1 MYTKK
6 WTHIIIG
13 GETYMFFFFL
23 EEDTSTGS
31 YTSPFDSIK
40 QLDDEGNE
48 YWYARDLQ
56 GILEYSEWRNFYKI
70 IEKAKNACEASG
82 HMVQSEFVD
91 VNKLV
96 DVGANLQRSIQDIV
110 LSRYACYL
118 IAMNGNPRKEVIAL
132 AQTYFAIKTHKQ
144 EQLEL
149 QKEDSL
155 RLQIRQ
161 DIKEHNISLAEA
173 ANQAGIKEPKDYAIF
188 QNEGYKGLYGGL
200 GVKQIHARKGLKKS
214 QKILDHMGNTELAAN
229 LFRATQTDE
238 KLRREGIKGK
248 PQANKVHHDVGA
260 KVRQTIKELGG
271 TMPEDLDTPT
281 KSIQQIKKKDKRS
294 FQNNTQGRVLSLVV
308 NIIYC
313 DLPHVNAVLEKCED
327 IDTYNLYINKNLSH
341 DRMREEIKHEL
352 IHIINDD
359 FNVDYHV
366 NIVEHRVR
374 MSQVEDEALNEIDFY
389 HYII

>member
-1 MYTKK
+1 
-6 WTHIIIG
+6 
-13 GETYMFFFFL
+13 MFWYNFEFYANLSKYIF
-23 EEDTSTGS
+23 SS

-82 HMVQSEFVD
+82 HVVQSEFVD

-118 IAMNGNPRKEVIAL
+118 IAMNGDPRKEVIAL
-132 AQTYFAIKTHKQ
+132 AQTYFAVKTHKQ

-200 GVKQIHARKGLKKS
+200 GVKQIHAKKGLKKS
-214 QKILDHMGNTELAAN
+214 QKILDHMGSTELAAN
-229 LFRATQTDE
+229 LFRSTQTDE

-248 PQANKVHHDVGA
+248 ENANKIHHDVGA

-271 TMPEDLDTPT
+271 TMPEDLETPT
-281 KSIQQIKKKDKRS
+281 KSIQQIRKESKKA
-294 FQNNTQGRVLSLVV
+294 LS
-308 NIIYC
+308 
-313 DLPHVNAVLEKCED
+313 K
-327 IDTYNLYINKNLSH
+327 
-341 DRMREEIKHEL
+341 
-352 IHIINDD
+352 
-359 FNVDYHV
+359 
-366 NIVEHRVR
+366 
-374 MSQVEDEALNEIDFY
+374 
-389 HYII
+389 

>member
-1 MYTKK
+1 
-6 WTHIIIG
+6 
-13 GETYMFFFFL
+13 MFFFFP
-23 EEDTSTGS
+23 EGVPSNSTNN
-31 YTSPFDSIK
+31 YQSPFESIK
-40 QLDDEGNE
+40 QIDDNGNE

-56 GILEYSEWRNFYKI
+56 EILEYSEWRNFSKI
-70 IEKAKNACEASG
+70 IEKAKTACEASG
-82 HMVQSEFVD
+82 NAVFSEFVD

-96 DVGANLQRSIQDIV
+96 DVGASLQRTIQDIV

-118 IAMNGNPRKEVIAL
+118 IAMNGDPRKEVIAL
-132 AQTYFAIKTHKQ
+132 AQTYFAVKTHEQ

-200 GVKQIHARKGLKKS
+200 GVKQIHAKKGLKKS
-214 QKILDHMGNTELAAN
+214 QKILDHMGSTELAAN

-248 PQANKVHHDVGA
+248 ENANKVHHDVGA

-271 TMPEDLDTPT
+271 TMPEDLDTQK
-281 KSIQQIKKKDKRS
+281 KSIQQIKKESQKK
-294 FQNNTQGRVLSLVV
+294 LS
-308 NIIYC
+308 
-313 DLPHVNAVLEKCED
+313 K
-327 IDTYNLYINKNLSH
+327 
-341 DRMREEIKHEL
+341 
-352 IHIINDD
+352 
-359 FNVDYHV
+359 
-366 NIVEHRVR
+366 
-374 MSQVEDEALNEIDFY
+374 
-389 HYII
+389 

>member
-1 MYTKK
+1 
-6 WTHIIIG
+6 
-13 GETYMFFFFL
+13 MFWYNFEFYANLSKYIF
-23 EEDTSTGS
+23 SS

-82 HMVQSEFVD
+82 HVVQSEFVD

-96 DVGANLQRSIQDIV
+96 DVGANLQRRQRSIQDIV

-132 AQTYFAIKTHKQ
+132 AQTYFAVKTHEQ

-200 GVKQIHARKGLKKS
+200 GVKQIHAKKGLKKS
-214 QKILDHMGNTELAAN
+214 QKILDHMGSTELAAN
-229 LFRATQTDE
+229 LFRSTQTDE

-248 PQANKVHHDVGA
+248 ENANKIHHDVGA

-271 TMPEDLDTPT
+271 TMPEDLETPT
-281 KSIQQIKKKDKRS
+281 KSIQQIRKESKKA
-294 FQNNTQGRVLSLVV
+294 LS
-308 NIIYC
+308 
-313 DLPHVNAVLEKCED
+313 K
-327 IDTYNLYINKNLSH
+327 
-341 DRMREEIKHEL
+341 
-352 IHIINDD
+352 
-359 FNVDYHV
+359 
-366 NIVEHRVR
+366 
-374 MSQVEDEALNEIDFY
+374 
-389 HYII
+389 

>member
-1 MYTKK
+1 
-6 WTHIIIG
+6 
-13 GETYMFFFFL
+13 MFFFFL
-23 EEDTSTGS
+23 EEDKNSTGP

-40 QLDDEGNE
+40 QLDDEDNE

-56 GILEYSEWRNFYKI
+56 GVLEYSEWRNFYKI
-70 IEKAKNACEASG
+70 IEKAKNACKASG
-82 HMVQSEFVD
+82 HAVQSEFVD

-132 AQTYFAIKTHKQ
+132 AQTYFAVKTHEQ

-200 GVKQIHARKGLKKS
+200 GVKQIHAKKGLKKS
-214 QKILDHMGNTELAAN
+214 QKILDHMGSTELAAN

-248 PQANKVHHDVGA
+248 ENANKVHHDVGA

-271 TMPEDLDTPT
+271 TMPEDLDTPK
-281 KSIQQIKKKDKRS
+281 KSIQQIKKESQKK
-294 FQNNTQGRVLSLVV
+294 LS
-308 NIIYC
+308 
-313 DLPHVNAVLEKCED
+313 K
-327 IDTYNLYINKNLSH
+327 
-341 DRMREEIKHEL
+341 
-352 IHIINDD
+352 
-359 FNVDYHV
+359 
-366 NIVEHRVR
+366 
-374 MSQVEDEALNEIDFY
+374 
-389 HYII
+389 

>member
-1 MYTKK
+1 
-6 WTHIIIG
+6 
-13 GETYMFFFFL
+13 MFFFLFD
-23 EEDTSTGS
+23 EDKPGTGS

-56 GILEYSEWRNFYKI
+56 GVLEYSEWRNFFKVV
-70 IEKAKNACEASG
+70 EKAKIACESSSNLVSM
-82 HMVQSEFVD
+82 HFVD
-91 VNKLV
+91 VNKMVEIGSNTLREV
-96 DVGANLQRSIQDIV
+96 QD
-110 LSRYACYL
+110 LKLTRYACYL

-132 AQTYFAIKTHKQ
+132 AQTYFAVKTHEQ

-214 QKILDHMGNTELAAN
+214 QKILDHMGSTELAAN

-238 KLRREGIKGK
+238 KLRREGVKGK
-248 PQANKVHHDVGA
+248 AQANKVHHDVGA

-271 TMPEDLDTPT
+271 TMPEDLETPT
-281 KSIQQIKKKDKRS
+281 KSIQQIKKESQKK
-294 FQNNTQGRVLSLVV
+294 LS
-308 NIIYC
+308 
-313 DLPHVNAVLEKCED
+313 
-327 IDTYNLYINKNLSH
+327 
-341 DRMREEIKHEL
+341 R
-352 IHIINDD
+352 
-359 FNVDYHV
+359 
-366 NIVEHRVR
+366 
-374 MSQVEDEALNEIDFY
+374 
-389 HYII
+389 

>member
-1 MYTKK
+1 
-6 WTHIIIG
+6 
-13 GETYMFFFFL
+13 MFFFFP
-23 EEDTSTGS
+23 EESPSNADNT
-31 YTSPFDSIK
+31 YQSPFESIK
-40 QLDDEGNE
+40 QIDDDGNE

-56 GILEYSEWRNFYKI
+56 EILEYSEWRNFSKI
-70 IEKAKNACEASG
+70 IEKAKSACETSG
-82 HMVQSEFVD
+82 HAVQSEFVD

-118 IAMNGNPRKEVIAL
+118 IAMKGNPRKEVIAL
-132 AQTYFAIKTHKQ
+132 AQTYFAVKTHEQ

-200 GVKQIHARKGLKKS
+200 GVKQIHAKKGLKKS
-214 QKILDHMGNTELAAN
+214 QKILDHMGSTELAAN
-229 LFRATQTDE
+229 LFRSTQTDE

-248 PQANKVHHDVGA
+248 ENANKIHHDVGA

-271 TMPEDLDTPT
+271 TMPEDLETPT
-281 KSIQQIKKKDKRS
+281 KSIQQIRKESKKA
-294 FQNNTQGRVLSLVV
+294 LS
-308 NIIYC
+308 
-313 DLPHVNAVLEKCED
+313 K
-327 IDTYNLYINKNLSH
+327 
-341 DRMREEIKHEL
+341 
-352 IHIINDD
+352 
-359 FNVDYHV
+359 
-366 NIVEHRVR
+366 
-374 MSQVEDEALNEIDFY
+374 
-389 HYII
+389 

>member
-1 MYTKK
+1 
-6 WTHIIIG
+6 
-13 GETYMFFFFL
+13 MFFFFP
-23 EEDTSTGS
+23 EENPSNADNT
-31 YTSPFDSIK
+31 YQSPFESIK
-40 QLDDEGNE
+40 QIDDDGNE

-56 GILEYSEWRNFYKI
+56 EILEYSEWRNFSKI
-70 IEKAKNACEASG
+70 IEKAKSACETSG
-82 HMVQSEFVD
+82 HAVQSEFVD

-132 AQTYFAIKTHKQ
+132 AQTYFAVKTHEQ

-200 GVKQIHARKGLKKS
+200 GVKQIHAKKGLKKS
-214 QKILDHMGNTELAAN
+214 QKILDHMGSTELAAN
-229 LFRATQTDE
+229 LFRSTQTDE

-248 PQANKVHHDVGA
+248 ENANKIHHDVGA

-271 TMPEDLDTPT
+271 TMPEDLETPT
-281 KSIQQIKKKDKRS
+281 KSIQQIRKESKKA
-294 FQNNTQGRVLSLVV
+294 LS
-308 NIIYC
+308 
-313 DLPHVNAVLEKCED
+313 K
-327 IDTYNLYINKNLSH
+327 
-341 DRMREEIKHEL
+341 
-352 IHIINDD
+352 
-359 FNVDYHV
+359 
-366 NIVEHRVR
+366 
-374 MSQVEDEALNEIDFY
+374 
-389 HYII
+389 

>member
-1 MYTKK
+1 
-6 WTHIIIG
+6 
-13 GETYMFFFFL
+13 MFFFFP
-23 EEDTSTGS
+23 DGISS
-31 YTSPFDSIK
+31 NSNNNYHSPFESIK
-40 QLDDEGNE
+40 QIDNDGNE
-48 YWYARDLQ
+48 YWFARDLQ
-56 GILEYSEWRNFYKI
+56 EVLEYSEWRNFSKI
-70 IEKAKNACEASG
+70 IEKAKNACETSG
-82 HMVQSEFVD
+82 HRVQSEFVD
-91 VNKLV
+91 TNKLV

-118 IAMNGNPRKEVIAL
+118 IAMNGDPRKEVIAL
-132 AQTYFAIKTHKQ
+132 AQTYFAVKTHEQ

-173 ANQAGIKEPKDYAIF
+173 ANQAGIKEPRDYAIF

-214 QKILDHMGNTELAAN
+214 QKILDHMGSTELAAN

-271 TMPEDLDTPT
+271 TMPEDLATPT
-281 KSIQQIKKKDKRS
+281 KSIQQIKKEKQKK
-294 FQNNTQGRVLSLVV
+294 LS
-308 NIIYC
+308 
-313 DLPHVNAVLEKCED
+313 K
-327 IDTYNLYINKNLSH
+327 
-341 DRMREEIKHEL
+341 
-352 IHIINDD
+352 
-359 FNVDYHV
+359 
-366 NIVEHRVR
+366 
-374 MSQVEDEALNEIDFY
+374 
-389 HYII
+389 

>member
-1 MYTKK
+1 
-6 WTHIIIG
+6 
-13 GETYMFFFFL
+13 MFFFFL
-23 EEDTSTGS
+23 EEDKNSTCP

-56 GILEYSEWRNFYKI
+56 GVLEYSEWRNFFKVV
-70 IEKAKNACEASG
+70 EKAKIACESSSNLVPM
-82 HMVQSEFVD
+82 HFVD
-91 VNKLV
+91 VNKMVEIGSNTLREV
-96 DVGANLQRSIQDIV
+96 HDLK
-110 LSRYACYL
+110 LTKYACYL

-132 AQTYFAIKTHKQ
+132 AQTYFAVKTHEQ

-214 QKILDHMGNTELAAN
+214 QKILDHMGSTELAAN

-238 KLRREGIKGK
+238 KLRREGVKGK
-248 PQANKVHHDVGA
+248 AQANKVHHDVGA

-271 TMPEDLDTPT
+271 TMPEELETPT
-281 KSIQQIKKKDKRS
+281 KSIQQIKKESPKKLLR
-294 FQNNTQGRVLSLVV
+294 
-308 NIIYC
+308 
-313 DLPHVNAVLEKCED
+313 
-327 IDTYNLYINKNLSH
+327 
-341 DRMREEIKHEL
+341 
-352 IHIINDD
+352 
-359 FNVDYHV
+359 
-366 NIVEHRVR
+366 
-374 MSQVEDEALNEIDFY
+374 
-389 HYII
+389 

>member
-1 MYTKK
+1 
-6 WTHIIIG
+6 
-13 GETYMFFFFL
+13 MFFFLFD
-23 EEDTSTGS
+23 EDKPGTGS

-56 GILEYSEWRNFYKI
+56 GVLEYSEWRNFFKVV
-70 IEKAKNACEASG
+70 EKAKIACESSNNLVSM
-82 HMVQSEFVD
+82 HFVD
-91 VNKLV
+91 VNKMVEIGSNTLREV
-96 DVGANLQRSIQDIV
+96 HDLK
-110 LSRYACYL
+110 LTRYACYL

-132 AQTYFAIKTHKQ
+132 AQTYFAVKTHEQ

-214 QKILDHMGNTELAAN
+214 QKILDHMGSTELAAN

-238 KLRREGIKGK
+238 KLRREGVKGK
-248 PQANKVHHDVGA
+248 AQANKVHHDVGA

-271 TMPEDLDTPT
+271 TMPEDLETPT
-281 KSIQQIKKKDKRS
+281 KSIQQIKKESQKK
-294 FQNNTQGRVLSLVV
+294 LS
-308 NIIYC
+308 
-313 DLPHVNAVLEKCED
+313 
-327 IDTYNLYINKNLSH
+327 
-341 DRMREEIKHEL
+341 R
-352 IHIINDD
+352 
-359 FNVDYHV
+359 
-366 NIVEHRVR
+366 
-374 MSQVEDEALNEIDFY
+374 
-389 HYII
+389 

>member
-1 MYTKK
+1 
-6 WTHIIIG
+6 
-13 GETYMFFFFL
+13 MFFFFP
-23 EEDTSTGS
+23 EESPSNADNT
-31 YTSPFDSIK
+31 YQSPFESIK
-40 QLDDEGNE
+40 QIDDDGIE
-48 YWYARDLQ
+48 YWYARDIQ
-56 GILEYSEWRNFYKI
+56 EILEYSEWRNFSKI
-70 IEKAKNACEASG
+70 IEKAKSACETSG
-82 HMVQSEFVD
+82 HAVQSEFVD

-132 AQTYFAIKTHKQ
+132 AQTYFAVKTHEQ

-200 GVKQIHARKGLKKS
+200 GVKQIHAKKGLKKS
-214 QKILDHMGNTELAAN
+214 QKILDHMGSTELAAN
-229 LFRATQTDE
+229 LFRSTQTDE

-248 PQANKVHHDVGA
+248 ENANKIHHDVGA

-271 TMPEDLDTPT
+271 TMPEDLETPT
-281 KSIQQIKKKDKRS
+281 KSIQQIRKESKKA
-294 FQNNTQGRVLSLVV
+294 LS
-308 NIIYC
+308 
-313 DLPHVNAVLEKCED
+313 K
-327 IDTYNLYINKNLSH
+327 
-341 DRMREEIKHEL
+341 
-352 IHIINDD
+352 
-359 FNVDYHV
+359 
-366 NIVEHRVR
+366 
-374 MSQVEDEALNEIDFY
+374 
-389 HYII
+389 

>member
-1 MYTKK
+1 
-6 WTHIIIG
+6 
-13 GETYMFFFFL
+13 MFFFFP
-23 EEDTSTGS
+23 EESPSNADNT
-31 YTSPFDSIK
+31 YQSPFESIK
-40 QLDDEGNE
+40 QIDDDDNE

-56 GILEYSEWRNFYKI
+56 EILEYSEWRNFSKI
-70 IEKAKNACEASG
+70 IEKAKSACETSG
-82 HMVQSEFVD
+82 HAVQSEFVD

-132 AQTYFAIKTHKQ
+132 AQTYFAVKTHEQ

-200 GVKQIHARKGLKKS
+200 GVKQIHAKKGLKKS
-214 QKILDHMGNTELAAN
+214 QKILDHMGSTELAAN

-248 PQANKVHHDVGA
+248 ENANKIHHDVGA

-271 TMPEDLDTPT
+271 TMPEDLETPT
-281 KSIQQIKKKDKRS
+281 KSIQQIRKESKKA
-294 FQNNTQGRVLSLVV
+294 LS
-308 NIIYC
+308 
-313 DLPHVNAVLEKCED
+313 K
-327 IDTYNLYINKNLSH
+327 
-341 DRMREEIKHEL
+341 
-352 IHIINDD
+352 
-359 FNVDYHV
+359 
-366 NIVEHRVR
+366 
-374 MSQVEDEALNEIDFY
+374 
-389 HYII
+389 

>member
-1 MYTKK
+1 
-6 WTHIIIG
+6 
-13 GETYMFFFFL
+13 MFFFFP
-23 EEDTSTGS
+23 EESPSNADNT
-31 YTSPFDSIK
+31 YQSPFESIK
-40 QLDDEGNE
+40 QIDDDGNE

-56 GILEYSEWRNFYKI
+56 EILEYSEWRNFSKI
-70 IEKAKNACEASG
+70 IEKAKSACENSG
-82 HMVQSEFVD
+82 HAVQSEFVD

-132 AQTYFAIKTHKQ
+132 AQTYFAVKTHEQ

-200 GVKQIHARKGLKKS
+200 GVKQIHAKKGLKKS
-214 QKILDHMGNTELAAN
+214 QKILDHMGSTELAAN
-229 LFRATQTDE
+229 LFRSTQTDE

-248 PQANKVHHDVGA
+248 ENANKIHHDVGA

-271 TMPEDLDTPT
+271 TMPEDLETPT
-281 KSIQQIKKKDKRS
+281 KSIQQIRKESKKA
-294 FQNNTQGRVLSLVV
+294 LS
-308 NIIYC
+308 
-313 DLPHVNAVLEKCED
+313 K
-327 IDTYNLYINKNLSH
+327 
-341 DRMREEIKHEL
+341 
-352 IHIINDD
+352 
-359 FNVDYHV
+359 
-366 NIVEHRVR
+366 
-374 MSQVEDEALNEIDFY
+374 
-389 HYII
+389 

>member
-1 MYTKK
+1 
-6 WTHIIIG
+6 
-13 GETYMFFFFL
+13 MFFFL
-23 EEDTSTGS
+23 LDEDKPGTGS

-56 GILEYSEWRNFYKI
+56 GVLEYSEWRNFFKVV
-70 IEKAKNACEASG
+70 EKAKIACESSSNLVSM
-82 HMVQSEFVD
+82 HFVD
-91 VNKLV
+91 VNKMVEIGNNTLREV
-96 DVGANLQRSIQDIV
+96 DDIK
-110 LSRYACYL
+110 LTKYACYL
-118 IAMNGNPRKEVIAL
+118 IAMNGDPRKEVIAL
-132 AQTYFAIKTHKQ
+132 AQTYFAVKTHEQ

-200 GVKQIHARKGLKKS
+200 GVKQIHAKKGLKKS
-214 QKILDHMGNTELAAN
+214 QKILDHMGSTELAAN

-248 PQANKVHHDVGA
+248 ENANKVHHDVGA

-271 TMPEDLDTPT
+271 TMPEDLDTPK
-281 KSIQQIKKKDKRS
+281 KSIQQIKKESQKK
-294 FQNNTQGRVLSLVV
+294 LS
-308 NIIYC
+308 
-313 DLPHVNAVLEKCED
+313 K
-327 IDTYNLYINKNLSH
+327 
-341 DRMREEIKHEL
+341 
-352 IHIINDD
+352 
-359 FNVDYHV
+359 
-366 NIVEHRVR
+366 
-374 MSQVEDEALNEIDFY
+374 
-389 HYII
+389 

>member
-1 MYTKK
+1 
-6 WTHIIIG
+6 
-13 GETYMFFFFL
+13 MFFFFP
-23 EEDTSTGS
+23 EESPSNADNT
-31 YTSPFDSIK
+31 YQSPFESIK
-40 QLDDEGNE
+40 QIDDDGNE

-56 GILEYSEWRNFYKI
+56 EILEYSEWRNFSKI
-70 IEKAKNACEASG
+70 IEKAKSACETSG
-82 HMVQSEFVD
+82 HAVQSEFVD

-96 DVGANLQRSIQDIV
+96 DVVANLQRSIQDIV

-132 AQTYFAIKTHKQ
+132 AQTYFAVKTHEQ

-200 GVKQIHARKGLKKS
+200 GVKQIHAKKGLKKS
-214 QKILDHMGNTELAAN
+214 QKILDHMGSTELAAN
-229 LFRATQTDE
+229 LFRSTQTDE

-248 PQANKVHHDVGA
+248 ENANKIHHDVGA

-271 TMPEDLDTPT
+271 TMPEDLETPT
-281 KSIQQIKKKDKRS
+281 KSIQQIRKESKKA
-294 FQNNTQGRVLSLVV
+294 LS
-308 NIIYC
+308 
-313 DLPHVNAVLEKCED
+313 K
-327 IDTYNLYINKNLSH
+327 
-341 DRMREEIKHEL
+341 
-352 IHIINDD
+352 
-359 FNVDYHV
+359 
-366 NIVEHRVR
+366 
-374 MSQVEDEALNEIDFY
+374 
-389 HYII
+389 

>member
-1 MYTKK
+1 
-6 WTHIIIG
+6 
-13 GETYMFFFFL
+13 MFFFFL

-40 QLDDEGNE
+40 QLDDKGNE

-82 HMVQSEFVD
+82 HVVQSEFVD

-132 AQTYFAIKTHKQ
+132 AQTYFAVKTHEQ

-188 QNEGYKGLYGGL
+188 QNEGYRGLYGGL

-214 QKILDHMGNTELAAN
+214 QKILDHMGSTELAAN

-248 PQANKVHHDVGA
+248 PQANKVHHHVGA

-281 KSIQQIKKKDKRS
+281 KSIQQIKKEKQKK
-294 FQNNTQGRVLSLVV
+294 LS
-308 NIIYC
+308 
-313 DLPHVNAVLEKCED
+313 K
-327 IDTYNLYINKNLSH
+327 
-341 DRMREEIKHEL
+341 
-352 IHIINDD
+352 
-359 FNVDYHV
+359 
-366 NIVEHRVR
+366 
-374 MSQVEDEALNEIDFY
+374 
-389 HYII
+389 

>member
-1 MYTKK
+1 
-6 WTHIIIG
+6 
-13 GETYMFFFFL
+13 MFFFFP
-23 EEDTSTGS
+23 EESPSNADNT
-31 YTSPFDSIK
+31 YQSPFESIK
-40 QLDDEGNE
+40 QIDDDGNE

-56 GILEYSEWRNFYKI
+56 EILEYSEWRNFSKI
-70 IEKAKNACEASG
+70 IEKAKSACETSG
-82 HMVQSEFVD
+82 HAVQSEFVD

-132 AQTYFAIKTHKQ
+132 AQTYFAVKTHEQ

-173 ANQAGIKEPKDYAIF
+173 AIQAGIKEPKDYAIF

-200 GVKQIHARKGLKKS
+200 GVKQIHAKKGLKKS
-214 QKILDHMGNTELAAN
+214 QKILDHMGSTELAAN
-229 LFRATQTDE
+229 LFRSTQTDE

-248 PQANKVHHDVGA
+248 ENANKIHHDVGA

-271 TMPEDLDTPT
+271 TMPEDLETPT
-281 KSIQQIKKKDKRS
+281 KSIQQIRKESKKA
-294 FQNNTQGRVLSLVV
+294 LS
-308 NIIYC
+308 
-313 DLPHVNAVLEKCED
+313 K
-327 IDTYNLYINKNLSH
+327 
-341 DRMREEIKHEL
+341 
-352 IHIINDD
+352 
-359 FNVDYHV
+359 
-366 NIVEHRVR
+366 
-374 MSQVEDEALNEIDFY
+374 
-389 HYII
+389 

>member
-1 MYTKK
+1 
-6 WTHIIIG
+6 
-13 GETYMFFFFL
+13 MFFFFP
-23 EEDTSTGS
+23 EESPSNADNT
-31 YTSPFDSIK
+31 YQSPFESIT
-40 QLDDEGNE
+40 QIDDDGNE

-56 GILEYSEWRNFYKI
+56 EILEYSEWRNFSKI
-70 IEKAKNACEASG
+70 IEKAKSACETSG
-82 HMVQSEFVD
+82 HAVQSEFVD

-132 AQTYFAIKTHKQ
+132 AQTYFAVKTHEQ

-200 GVKQIHARKGLKKS
+200 GVKQIHAKKGLKKS
-214 QKILDHMGNTELAAN
+214 QKILDHMGSTELAAN
-229 LFRATQTDE
+229 LFRSTQTDE

-248 PQANKVHHDVGA
+248 ENANKIHHDVGA

-271 TMPEDLDTPT
+271 TMPEDLETPT
-281 KSIQQIKKKDKRS
+281 KSIQQIRKESKKA
-294 FQNNTQGRVLSLVV
+294 LS
-308 NIIYC
+308 
-313 DLPHVNAVLEKCED
+313 K
-327 IDTYNLYINKNLSH
+327 
-341 DRMREEIKHEL
+341 
-352 IHIINDD
+352 
-359 FNVDYHV
+359 
-366 NIVEHRVR
+366 
-374 MSQVEDEALNEIDFY
+374 
-389 HYII
+389 

>member
-1 MYTKK
+1 
-6 WTHIIIG
+6 
-13 GETYMFFFFL
+13 MFFFFP
-23 EEDTSTGS
+23 DGIPSNS
-31 YTSPFDSIK
+31 NNNYHSPFESIK
-40 QLDDEGNE
+40 QIDNDGNE
-48 YWYARDLQ
+48 YWFARDLQ
-56 GILEYSEWRNFYKI
+56 EVLEYSEWRNFSKI
-70 IEKAKNACEASG
+70 IEKAKNACETSG
-82 HMVQSEFVD
+82 HRVQSEFVD
-91 VNKLV
+91 TNKLV

-118 IAMNGNPRKEVIAL
+118 IAMNGDPRKEVIAL
-132 AQTYFAIKTHKQ
+132 AQTYFAVKTHEQ

-173 ANQAGIKEPKDYAIF
+173 ANQAGIKEPRDYAIF

-214 QKILDHMGNTELAAN
+214 QKILDHMGSTELAAN

-238 KLRREGIKGK
+238 KLRREGIKGI

-281 KSIQQIKKKDKRS
+281 KSIQQIKKEKQKK
-294 FQNNTQGRVLSLVV
+294 LS
-308 NIIYC
+308 
-313 DLPHVNAVLEKCED
+313 K
-327 IDTYNLYINKNLSH
+327 
-341 DRMREEIKHEL
+341 
-352 IHIINDD
+352 
-359 FNVDYHV
+359 
-366 NIVEHRVR
+366 
-374 MSQVEDEALNEIDFY
+374 
-389 HYII
+389 

>member
-1 MYTKK
+1 
-6 WTHIIIG
+6 
-13 GETYMFFFFL
+13 MFFFFP
-23 EEDTSTGS
+23 DGIPSNS
-31 YTSPFDSIK
+31 NNNYHSPFESIK
-40 QLDDEGNE
+40 QIDNDGNE
-48 YWYARDLQ
+48 YWFARDLQ
-56 GILEYSEWRNFYKI
+56 EVLEYSEWRNFSKI
-70 IEKAKNACEASG
+70 IEKAKNACKASG
-82 HMVQSEFVD
+82 HIVQSEFVD
-91 VNKLV
+91 TNKLV

-118 IAMNGNPRKEVIAL
+118 IAMNGDPRKEVIAL
-132 AQTYFAIKTHKQ
+132 AQTYFAVKTHEQ

-173 ANQAGIKEPKDYAIF
+173 ANQAGIKEPRDYAIF

-214 QKILDHMGNTELAAN
+214 QKILDHMGSTELAAN

-281 KSIQQIKKKDKRS
+281 KSIQQIKKERQKK
-294 FQNNTQGRVLSLVV
+294 LS
-308 NIIYC
+308 
-313 DLPHVNAVLEKCED
+313 K
-327 IDTYNLYINKNLSH
+327 
-341 DRMREEIKHEL
+341 
-352 IHIINDD
+352 
-359 FNVDYHV
+359 
-366 NIVEHRVR
+366 
-374 MSQVEDEALNEIDFY
+374 
-389 HYII
+389 

>member
-1 MYTKK
+1 
-6 WTHIIIG
+6 
-13 GETYMFFFFL
+13 MFFFFP
-23 EEDTSTGS
+23 DGISS
-31 YTSPFDSIK
+31 NSNNNYHSPFESIK
-40 QLDDEGNE
+40 QIDNDGNE
-48 YWYARDLQ
+48 YWFARDLQ
-56 GILEYSEWRNFYKI
+56 EVLEYSEWRNFSKI
-70 IEKAKNACEASG
+70 IEKAKNACETSG
-82 HMVQSEFVD
+82 HRVQSEFVD
-91 VNKLV
+91 TNKLV

-118 IAMNGNPRKEVIAL
+118 IAMNGDPRKEVIAL
-132 AQTYFAIKTHKQ
+132 AQTYFAVKTHEQ

-173 ANQAGIKEPKDYAIF
+173 ANQAGIKEPRDYAIF

-214 QKILDHMGNTELAAN
+214 QKILDHMGSTELAAN

-271 TMPEDLDTPT
+271 TMPEDLATPT
-281 KSIQQIKKKDKRS
+281 NSIQQIKKERQKK
-294 FQNNTQGRVLSLVV
+294 LS
-308 NIIYC
+308 
-313 DLPHVNAVLEKCED
+313 K
-327 IDTYNLYINKNLSH
+327 
-341 DRMREEIKHEL
+341 
-352 IHIINDD
+352 
-359 FNVDYHV
+359 
-366 NIVEHRVR
+366 
-374 MSQVEDEALNEIDFY
+374 
-389 HYII
+389 

>member
-1 MYTKK
+1 
-6 WTHIIIG
+6 
-13 GETYMFFFFL
+13 MFFFFP
-23 EEDTSTGS
+23 DGIPSNS
-31 YTSPFDSIK
+31 NNNYHSPFESIK
-40 QLDDEGNE
+40 QIDNDGNE
-48 YWYARDLQ
+48 YWFARDLQ
-56 GILEYSEWRNFYKI
+56 EVLEYSEWRNFSKI
-70 IEKAKNACEASG
+70 IEKAKNACETSG
-82 HMVQSEFVD
+82 HRVQSEFVD
-91 VNKLV
+91 TNKLV

-132 AQTYFAIKTHKQ
+132 AQTYFAVKTHEQ

-173 ANQAGIKEPKDYAIF
+173 ANQAGIKEPRDYAIF

-214 QKILDHMGNTELAAN
+214 QKILDHMGSTELAAN

-271 TMPEDLDTPT
+271 TMPEDLATPT
-281 KSIQQIKKKDKRS
+281 KSIQQIKKEKQKK
-294 FQNNTQGRVLSLVV
+294 LS
-308 NIIYC
+308 
-313 DLPHVNAVLEKCED
+313 K
-327 IDTYNLYINKNLSH
+327 
-341 DRMREEIKHEL
+341 
-352 IHIINDD
+352 
-359 FNVDYHV
+359 
-366 NIVEHRVR
+366 
-374 MSQVEDEALNEIDFY
+374 
-389 HYII
+389 

>member
-1 MYTKK
+1 
-6 WTHIIIG
+6 
-13 GETYMFFFFL
+13 MFFFFP
-23 EEDTSTGS
+23 DGISS
-31 YTSPFDSIK
+31 NSNNNYHSPFESIK
-40 QLDDEGNE
+40 QIDNDGNE
-48 YWYARDLQ
+48 YWFARDLQ
-56 GILEYSEWRNFYKI
+56 EVLEYSEWRNFSKI
-70 IEKAKNACEASG
+70 IEKAKNACETSG
-82 HMVQSEFVD
+82 HRVQSEFVD
-91 VNKLV
+91 TNKLV

-118 IAMNGNPRKEVIAL
+118 IAMNGDPRKEVIAL
-132 AQTYFAIKTHKQ
+132 AQTYFAVKTHEQ

-173 ANQAGIKEPKDYAIF
+173 ANQAGIKEPRDYAIF

-214 QKILDHMGNTELAAN
+214 QKILDHMGSTELAAN

-271 TMPEDLDTPT
+271 TMPEDLATPT
-281 KSIQQIKKKDKRS
+281 KSIQQIKKERQKK
-294 FQNNTQGRVLSLVV
+294 LS
-308 NIIYC
+308 
-313 DLPHVNAVLEKCED
+313 K
-327 IDTYNLYINKNLSH
+327 
-341 DRMREEIKHEL
+341 
-352 IHIINDD
+352 
-359 FNVDYHV
+359 
-366 NIVEHRVR
+366 
-374 MSQVEDEALNEIDFY
+374 
-389 HYII
+389 

>member
-1 MYTKK
+1 
-6 WTHIIIG
+6 
-13 GETYMFFFFL
+13 MFFFFP
-23 EEDTSTGS
+23 DGIPSNS
-31 YTSPFDSIK
+31 NNNYHSPFESIK
-40 QLDDEGNE
+40 QIDNDGNE
-48 YWYARDLQ
+48 YWFARDLQ
-56 GILEYSEWRNFYKI
+56 EVLEYSEWRNFSKI
-70 IEKAKNACEASG
+70 IEKAKNACETSG
-82 HMVQSEFVD
+82 HRVQSEFVD
-91 VNKLV
+91 TNKLV

-118 IAMNGNPRKEVIAL
+118 IAMNGDPRKEVIAL
-132 AQTYFAIKTHKQ
+132 AQTYFAVKTHEQ

-149 QKEDSL
+149 QKEDIL

-173 ANQAGIKEPKDYAIF
+173 ANQAGIKEPRDYAIF

-214 QKILDHMGNTELAAN
+214 QKILDHMGSTELAAN

-281 KSIQQIKKKDKRS
+281 KSIQQIKKERQKK
-294 FQNNTQGRVLSLVV
+294 LS
-308 NIIYC
+308 
-313 DLPHVNAVLEKCED
+313 K
-327 IDTYNLYINKNLSH
+327 
-341 DRMREEIKHEL
+341 
-352 IHIINDD
+352 
-359 FNVDYHV
+359 
-366 NIVEHRVR
+366 
-374 MSQVEDEALNEIDFY
+374 
-389 HYII
+389 

>member
-1 MYTKK
+1 
-6 WTHIIIG
+6 
-13 GETYMFFFFL
+13 MFFFFL
-23 EEDTSTGS
+23 EEDKTSTGP

-56 GILEYSEWRNFYKI
+56 GVLEYSEWRNFYKI

-82 HMVQSEFVD
+82 HAVQSEFVD

-132 AQTYFAIKTHKQ
+132 AQTYFAVKTHEQ

-214 QKILDHMGNTELAAN
+214 QKILDHMGSTELAAN

-238 KLRREGIKGK
+238 KLRREGIKGIA
-248 PQANKVHHDVGA
+248 QANKVHHDVGA

-271 TMPEDLDTPT
+271 TMPEDLETPT
-281 KSIQQIKKKDKRS
+281 KSIQQIKKESQKK
-294 FQNNTQGRVLSLVV
+294 LS
-308 NIIYC
+308 
-313 DLPHVNAVLEKCED
+313 
-327 IDTYNLYINKNLSH
+327 
-341 DRMREEIKHEL
+341 R
-352 IHIINDD
+352 
-359 FNVDYHV
+359 
-366 NIVEHRVR
+366 
-374 MSQVEDEALNEIDFY
+374 
-389 HYII
+389 

>member
-1 MYTKK
+1 
-6 WTHIIIG
+6 
-13 GETYMFFFFL
+13 MFFFFP
-23 EEDTSTGS
+23 DGISS
-31 YTSPFDSIK
+31 NSNNNYHSPFESIK
-40 QLDDEGNE
+40 QIDNDGNE
-48 YWYARDLQ
+48 YWFARDLQ
-56 GILEYSEWRNFYKI
+56 EVLEYSEWRNFSKI
-70 IEKAKNACEASG
+70 IEKAKNACETSG
-82 HMVQSEFVD
+82 HRVQSEFVD
-91 VNKLV
+91 TNKLV

-118 IAMNGNPRKEVIAL
+118 IAMNGDPRKEVIAL
-132 AQTYFAIKTHKQ
+132 AQTYFAVKTHEQ

-188 QNEGYKGLYGGL
+188 QNEGYRGLYGGL

-214 QKILDHMGNTELAAN
+214 QKILDHMGSTELAAN

-281 KSIQQIKKKDKRS
+281 KSIQQIKKEKQKK
-294 FQNNTQGRVLSLVV
+294 LS
-308 NIIYC
+308 
-313 DLPHVNAVLEKCED
+313 K
-327 IDTYNLYINKNLSH
+327 
-341 DRMREEIKHEL
+341 
-352 IHIINDD
+352 
-359 FNVDYHV
+359 
-366 NIVEHRVR
+366 
-374 MSQVEDEALNEIDFY
+374 
-389 HYII
+389 

>member
-1 MYTKK
+1 
-6 WTHIIIG
+6 
-13 GETYMFFFFL
+13 MFFFFP
-23 EEDTSTGS
+23 EESPSNADNT
-31 YTSPFDSIK
+31 YQSPFESIK
-40 QLDDEGNE
+40 QIDDDGNE

-56 GILEYSEWRNFYKI
+56 EILEYSEWRNFSKI
-70 IEKAKNACEASG
+70 IEKAKSACETSG
-82 HMVQSEFVD
+82 HAVQSEFVD

-132 AQTYFAIKTHKQ
+132 AQTYFAVKTHEQ

-161 DIKEHNISLAEA
+161 DIEEHNISLAEA

-200 GVKQIHARKGLKKS
+200 GVKQIHAKKGLKKS
-214 QKILDHMGNTELAAN
+214 QKILDHMGSTELAAN
-229 LFRATQTDE
+229 LFRSTQTDE

-248 PQANKVHHDVGA
+248 ENANKIHHDVGA

-271 TMPEDLDTPT
+271 TMPEDLETPT
-281 KSIQQIKKKDKRS
+281 KSIQQIRKESKKA
-294 FQNNTQGRVLSLVV
+294 LS
-308 NIIYC
+308 
-313 DLPHVNAVLEKCED
+313 K
-327 IDTYNLYINKNLSH
+327 
-341 DRMREEIKHEL
+341 
-352 IHIINDD
+352 
-359 FNVDYHV
+359 
-366 NIVEHRVR
+366 
-374 MSQVEDEALNEIDFY
+374 
-389 HYII
+389 

>member
-1 MYTKK
+1 
-6 WTHIIIG
+6 
-13 GETYMFFFFL
+13 MFFFLFD
-23 EEDTSTGS
+23 EDKPGTGS

-56 GILEYSEWRNFYKI
+56 GVLEYSEWRNFYKI
-70 IEKAKNACEASG
+70 IEKAKNACKASG
-82 HMVQSEFVD
+82 HAVQSEFVD

-132 AQTYFAIKTHKQ
+132 AQTYFAVKTHEQ

-173 ANQAGIKEPKDYAIF
+173 ANQAGIKEPRDYAIF

-214 QKILDHMGNTELAAN
+214 QKILDHMGSTELAAN

-271 TMPEDLDTPT
+271 TMPEDLATPT
-281 KSIQQIKKKDKRS
+281 KSIQQIKKEKQKK
-294 FQNNTQGRVLSLVV
+294 LS
-308 NIIYC
+308 
-313 DLPHVNAVLEKCED
+313 K
-327 IDTYNLYINKNLSH
+327 
-341 DRMREEIKHEL
+341 
-352 IHIINDD
+352 
-359 FNVDYHV
+359 
-366 NIVEHRVR
+366 
-374 MSQVEDEALNEIDFY
+374 
-389 HYII
+389 